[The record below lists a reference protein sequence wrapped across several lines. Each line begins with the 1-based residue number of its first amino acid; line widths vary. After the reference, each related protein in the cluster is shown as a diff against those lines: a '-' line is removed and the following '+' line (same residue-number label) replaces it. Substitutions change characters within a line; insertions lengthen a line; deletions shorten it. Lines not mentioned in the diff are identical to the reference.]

1 MGGKGSRFG
10 ASCAT
15 ILPMSEEATT
25 DERRLV
31 RGEPVVRK
39 VLMATMEEVALTG
52 YDGLT
57 IERVAA
63 RAGVNRTTIY
73 RRWPTK
79 KELVTATVQL
89 ASEQIQFDWDLG
101 SLRADLKELLR
112 RATEALFTP
121 GMLGMHRMMLE
132 AAHEPALQ
140 EISRCVQEDKQA
152 HALAMLKRAEA
163 RGEFRA
169 DLDKTIFLDALFG
182 GLFMR
187 VVAQHQPLT
196 TAYVADLLEYLLKI
210 AAPGASAPKA
220 RARAAA
226 RGKAAPHSPR
236 AKKRTQHRR

>member
-1 MGGKGSRFG
+1 MN
-10 ASCAT
+10 
-15 ILPMSEEATT
+15 EEAAAE
-25 DERRLV
+25 ERRLV

-39 VLMATMEEVALTG
+39 VLLATMEEVALTG

-79 KELVTATVQL
+79 KELVTATVEL

-101 SLRADLKELLR
+101 TLRADLTELLR

-132 AAHEPALQ
+132 AAREPALQ
-140 EISRCVQEDKQA
+140 DISRCVQEEKLS
-152 HALAMLKRAEA
+152 HALAMLQRAEA
-163 RGEFRA
+163 RGEFRS
-169 DLDKTIFLDALFG
+169 DLDKVIFLDSLFG

-196 TAYVADLLEYLLKI
+196 AAYVADLLEYLLKI
-210 AAPGASAPKA
+210 ASPTATPSVRPRPAP
-220 RARAAA
+220 
-226 RGKAAPHSPR
+226 RGKAAARPVR
-236 AKKRTQHRR
+236 AKKRAPHRR